1 MRLCHEDEASA
12 LVVSAKIWLF
22 WGDPGTLSTRKLSAW
37 IANAVMKKFLVG
49 VVVAGLL
56 LTVVVL
62 VRAFLHTPSEVEE
75 IALVEISLDEQ
86 AIAARLSQAIRFRT
100 VSHQQAEDFEA
111 EQFTGFIEWV
121 RSKYPEVN
129 AGMSLTMA
137 GAYTMLYRWE
147 GSDPSLAPVLLTGHY
162 DVVPVIPGTESSW
175 EQPPFAGVIKD
186 GVIWGRG
193 ALDDKSAVVAQLE
206 AATELLRAGFKPDR
220 TIYFSFGHDE
230 EVGGTRGAAS
240 VVELLKGQGVQ
251 LAWSL
256 DEGSFLFDGLLPG
269 VEARTATI
277 NVAEKGSL
285 TLQIVA
291 TGAGGHS
298 SMPPRQTA
306 VGVLAQAITALEAH
320 PVPGGLSGLTGDMFD
335 SISRHMS
342 FGYKVLF
349 ANQWLFGG
357 LLESQLSNSTFGNA
371 MLRTTTAP
379 TMLSGSVKTNV
390 LPIEAIATVNFRVH
404 PQDTAESV
412 LAHVRN
418 VVEDDQVTVR
428 GAAEDGLD
436 ASAVSDWNAAGFGII
451 ARAIR
456 ETNAGVVIAPGLM
469 IAGSDTR
476 HYGKIANNSYRF
488 NPMVV
493 TPVDLTGFH
502 GTNEKIAVDNLAN
515 SVRTYMQIIRHAAGP

>member
-1 MRLCHEDEASA
+1 
-12 LVVSAKIWLF
+12 
-22 WGDPGTLSTRKLSAW
+22 
-37 IANAVMKKFLVG
+37 
-49 VVVAGLL
+49 
-56 LTVVVL
+56 
-62 VRAFLHTPSEVEE
+62 
-75 IALVEISLDEQ
+75 
-86 AIAARLSQAIRFRT
+86 
-100 VSHQQAEDFEA
+100 VSHQQPEDFEA
-111 EQFTGFIEWV
+111 DQFTGFIDWAKG
-121 RSKYPEVN
+121 SYPEVN
-129 AGMSLTMA
+129 AALTLTMA
-137 GAYTMLYRWE
+137 GEYTMLYRWA
-147 GSDPSLAPVLLTGHY
+147 GSDPSLPPVLITGHY
-162 DVVPVIPGTESSW
+162 DVVPVIPGTESLW
-175 EQPPFAGVIKD
+175 KQPPWEGVIRD
-186 GVIWGRG
+186 AVIWGRG
-193 ALDDKSAVVAQLE
+193 ALDDKSAVVAQLK
-206 AATELLRAGFKPDR
+206 AATELLRAGFKPRR

-240 VVELLKGQGVQ
+240 VVGLLKGQGVQ

-269 VEARTATI
+269 VASRTATI

-320 PVPGGLSGLTGDMFD
+320 PVPGGLSGLTGSMFD

-342 FGYKVLF
+342 FGYRMLF

-390 LPIEAIATVNFRVH
+390 LPIEAIVTVNFRIH
-404 PQDTAESV
+404 PHDTTESV
-412 LAHVRN
+412 LAHVQA
-418 VVEDDQVTVR
+418 VVENDQVTVR
-428 GAAEDGLD
+428 GDAENGLN
-436 ASAVSDWNAAGFGII
+436 ASAVSDWNAVGFGII

-456 ETNAGVVIAPGLM
+456 ETNKGVVIAPGLM

-476 HYGKIANNSYRF
+476 HYGQIADDSYRF

-493 TPVDLTGFH
+493 TPSDLTGFH

-515 SVRTYMQIIRHAAGP
+515 GVRTYMQIIRHAAEK